1 MRLALG
7 VAAPCQQEGPEG
19 AALHPTGWKYI
30 ETPSG
35 TKKTAIAAHMRGK
48 RSPGRKKE
56 AENVPVK
63 AVGRRWAYTRQEFRR
78 AVNVKP
84 AGAGSQLRKAPGSP
98 PLVGMPWFGSSA
110 AGIIRMAKTNRPV
123 PCPGCGNRL
132 AFLHGAARTIPGSRC
147 PMFRRSIWQW
157 LNKNHDGF

>member
-1 MRLALG
+1 MPARRAGRSRLASNG
-7 VAAPCQQEGPEG
+7 VEVHIDPFWHEENGYSGPHAGE
-19 AALHPTGWKYI
+19 AF
-30 ETPSG
+30 
-35 TKKTAIAAHMRGK
+35 
-48 RSPGRKKE
+48 PGRKKE

-63 AVGRRWAYTRQEFRR
+63 AVGRRWAYTRQDFRR

-110 AGIIRMAKTNRPV
+110 DGIIRMAKTNRPV

-132 AFLHGAARTIPGSRC
+132 AFLHGAARTSPGSRC

>member
-1 MRLALG
+1 MPARRAGRSRLASNG
-7 VAAPCQQEGPEG
+7 VEVHIDPFWHEENGYSGPHAGE
-19 AALHPTGWKYI
+19 AF
-30 ETPSG
+30 
-35 TKKTAIAAHMRGK
+35 
-48 RSPGRKKE
+48 PGRKKE

-63 AVGRRWAYTRQEFRR
+63 AVGRRWAYTRQDFRR

-110 AGIIRMAKTNRPV
+110 DGIIRMANTNRPV